1 MTARVLLLQP
11 PLVHSS
17 RYGVS
22 LFPLGLAYVAA
33 NLMKEHFHVSILDCF
48 LEKRTQ
54 SVQHENGLYRIGLSD
69 KEIRDRITSFQPD
82 VVGISIP
89 FSLQFRPAA
98 NLANLVRN
106 TLPKVPI
113 VAGGAHVSAAP
124 ESLNESEFDYLI
136 IGEGERTFPELIRYL
151 DSGKKFDPH
160 LPGVSYRDQN
170 HNFTNDLPNRLISDL
185 DSLPFPSYELIPLR
199 KAWARRVPYAN
210 VIATRGCPYNC
221 NFCSI
226 HSTMGKILRKRSI
239 ENIIAEINLLYH
251 KYGVREIFFEDD
263 NLTSDMNWAKELF
276 YSLSQQRIDIEI
288 GVRNGIRAD
297 KVDKE
302 LLKLM
307 KGAGCSRVCFA
318 PESGNQQTLDKI
330 IDKRLK
336 LEEVEKGVMLARSV
350 GINVTCFFVIGLPG
364 EKKEDI
370 QITIDFAKR
379 LKSLGCDSVDIN
391 CATPYP
397 GTRLY
402 AECFKLGYI
411 KENIDYSQLHTGIA
425 AISTPDFSAAEVMSF
440 RMQALNELR
449 ESLNERMNRLA
460 RSFVQEPRLF
470 AKRKIRRYFHLFRLN
485 AVM

>member
-1 MTARVLLLQP
+1 M
-11 PLVHSS
+11 HSS

-33 NLMKEHFHVSILDCF
+33 NLRKEHCHVSILDCF
-48 LEKRTQ
+48 LENRTQ
-54 SVQHENGLYRIGLSD
+54 SVKLENGLNRIGLSD
-69 KEIRDRITSFQPD
+69 KEIYDRIKTFQPD
-82 VVGISIP
+82 AVGISIP
-89 FSLQFRPAA
+89 FSMQHQPAVH
-98 NLANLVRN
+98 LADIVRK
-106 TLPKVPI
+106 TLPKIPI

-136 IGEGERTFPELIRYL
+136 IGEGEKVFPELIRYL
-151 DSGKKFDPH
+151 GRGKKYDPS
-160 LPGVSYRDQN
+160 LPGVFYRDRN
-170 HNFTNDLPNRLISDL
+170 HDFTNELPNRLISKL
-185 DSLPFPSYELIPLR
+185 DSLPFPAYDLIPLR

-226 HSTMGKILRKRSI
+226 HSTMGKILRKRSV
-239 ENIIAEINLLYH
+239 ENIIGEITLLYH

-263 NLTSDMNWAKELF
+263 NLTSDMTWAKELF

-297 KVDKE
+297 RVDKE
-302 LLKLM
+302 LLNLM
-307 KGAGCSRVCFA
+307 KIAGCSRICFA

-336 LEEVEKGVMLARSV
+336 LEEIENAVMLARST
-350 GINVTCFFVIGLPG
+350 GLNVTCFFVIGLPG
-364 EKKEDI
+364 ETKEDI
-370 QITIDFAKR
+370 QNTIKFAKHLR
-379 LKSLGCDSVDIN
+379 ELGCDSVDIN

-402 AECFKLGYI
+402 AECIKLGYI

-425 AISTPDFSAAEVMSF
+425 TVSTLEFSAAEVTSL
-440 RMQALNELR
+440 RIQALKELNENI
-449 ESLNERMNRLA
+449 NERMNRLA
-460 RSFVQEPRLF
+460 RAFVQKPRLF
-470 AKRKIRRYFHLFRLN
+470 AKRKLRRYYHLLKRN
-485 AVM
+485 AVV

>member
-1 MTARVLLLQP
+1 VAAKVLLLQP

-17 RYGVS
+17 KYGVS

-33 NLMKEHFHVSILDCF
+33 NLLQEHFHVSILDCF

-54 SVQHENGLYRIGLSD
+54 SVKLENGLNRIGLSD
-69 KEIRDRITSFQPD
+69 KEICDRIKTFQPD
-82 VVGISIP
+82 AVGISIP
-89 FSLQFRPAA
+89 FSMQFHPAVH
-98 NLANLVRN
+98 LANLVRN
-106 TLPKVPI
+106 TVPRVPI

-136 IGEGERTFPELIRYL
+136 IGEGERTLPELIRCL
-151 DSGKKFDPH
+151 GRTKGCDPH
-160 LPGVSYRDQN
+160 LPGVFYRDQN
-170 HNFTNDLPNRLISDL
+170 HNFTNDLPNRVISDL
-185 DSLPFPSYELIPLR
+185 DSLPFPSYDLIPLR

-226 HSTMGKILRKRSI
+226 HSTMGKILRKRPI
-239 ENIIAEINLLYH
+239 ENILGEITLLYH

-263 NLTSDMNWAKELF
+263 NLTSDMTWAKKLF
-276 YSLSQQRIDIEI
+276 YSLSQQHIDIEI

-302 LLKLM
+302 LLNLM
-307 KGAGCSRVCFA
+307 KRAGCSRICFA
-318 PESGNQQTLDKI
+318 PESGNQQTLDEI

-336 LEEVEKGVMLARSV
+336 LEEVERAVMLARSS
-350 GINVTCFFVIGLPG
+350 GLNVTCFFVIGLPG

-370 QITIDFAKR
+370 QKTINFAKR
-379 LKSLGCDSVDIN
+379 LRRLGCDSVDIN

-402 AECFKLGYI
+402 AECIKLGYI
-411 KENIDYSQLHTGIA
+411 EDNIDYSQLHTGIA
-425 AISTPDFSAAEVMSF
+425 TISTPDFSAAEVMSF
-440 RMQALNELR
+440 RIQALNELR
-449 ESLNERMNRLA
+449 ENFNERMSRLA
-460 RSFVQEPRLF
+460 RSFVEKPSLF
-470 AKRKIRRYFHLFRLN
+470 TKRKIRRYYHFFKWN
-485 AVM
+485 AVL